1 MDGKPRVC
9 HPGCG
14 DHQKVIVN
22 GEETAGHL
30 TGDCLDVARP
40 PRLAASFLYQVL
52 EITSAGVLG
61 TAADDSGSRHPSL
74 PRPIQTLLTMN
85 S

>member
-1 MDGKPRVC
+1 MDGRPRVC

-14 DHQKVIVN
+14 EHQKVIVN

-40 PRLAASFLYQVL
+40 PRLGRPLFLYQVL

-61 TAADDSGSRHPSL
+61 TAAR
-74 PRPIQTLLTMN
+74 
-85 S
+85 

>member
-30 TGDCLDVARP
+30 NRRLSRCGEAAAVGRP
-40 PRLAASFLYQVL
+40 LFLYQVL

-74 PRPIQTLLTMN
+74 AGPDSDSIN
-85 S
+85 HA

>member
-1 MDGKPRVC
+1 MDGRPRVC

-30 TGDCLDVARP
+30 TGECVDVARP
-40 PRLAASFLYQVL
+40 PRLGGLFFCTKYW
-52 EITSAGVLG
+52 I
-61 TAADDSGSRHPSL
+61 
-74 PRPIQTLLTMN
+74 
-85 S
+85 